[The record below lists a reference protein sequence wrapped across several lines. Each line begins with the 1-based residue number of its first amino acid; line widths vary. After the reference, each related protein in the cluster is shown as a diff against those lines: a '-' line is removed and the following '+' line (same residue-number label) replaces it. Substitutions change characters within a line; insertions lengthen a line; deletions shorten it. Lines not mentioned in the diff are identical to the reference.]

1 MGRKL
6 FVGNLCFDV
15 NNDDLQELF
24 SQAGTCES
32 VAVISDRATG
42 RSRGFAFVE
51 MATEE
56 EAQRAIEQFNGQE
69 LRGRQMTVN
78 EARERE
84 QRPGGGRG
92 GMGRGRGGPGGGGG
106 GGGRGGWNRRY

>member
-6 FVGNLCFDV
+6 FVGNLSFDV

-51 MATEE
+51 MSSQVEVE
-56 EAQRAIEQFNGQE
+56 KAIRMFNGFNLDNRE
-69 LRGRQMTVN
+69 LKVNLAKPRGARQSGFD
-78 EARERE
+78 
-84 QRPGGGRG
+84 QRIWGKRG
-92 GMGRGRGGPGGGGG
+92 
-106 GGGRGGWNRRY
+106 